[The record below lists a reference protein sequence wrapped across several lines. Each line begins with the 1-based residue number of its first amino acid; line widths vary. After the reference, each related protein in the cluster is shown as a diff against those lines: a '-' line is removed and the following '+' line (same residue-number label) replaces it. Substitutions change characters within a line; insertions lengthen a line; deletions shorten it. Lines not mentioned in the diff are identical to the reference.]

1 MKPTSI
7 LDRIGYVLLAFLVVC
22 AIMVGTT
29 YHELQELEKDSK
41 KSSTKSR
48 ENIESR
54 LEEMMRK
61 MEKDD

>member
-1 MKPTSI
+1 MKPTNL
-7 LDRIGYVLLAFLVVC
+7 LDRIGYVLLAFLVIC
-22 AIMVGTT
+22 AVMVGTT
-29 YHELQELEKDSK
+29 YHELQELEEKSK